1 MILQLRKQCFRII
14 LYVGAVMLLGALN
27 LQGQGIKFQ
36 NTSFLNALEAARRA
50 NKILFVEIYL
60 NGCPHCAALAPVLEE
75 KKVGDFFNANF
86 VSMKLEANS
95 DDSKVIQT
103 QKGIT
108 YVEFP
113 LFLFFDPAT
122 GNLIHQAPPMERPNR
137 AEFIEEVLR
146 HGSDVLDP
154 GKRSTA
160 YAERYAKGDRDFV
173 FLVNYAKYAKAT
185 KNKERL
191 ELLNRDLAK
200 ALTKPSDAEGK
211 TGFYILQNLI
221 NDIVNPLADYF
232 FTNLPKYQ
240 AKHPAKEVKDAGEL
254 ILFLTMYESTRA
266 PRLTSQEIASIRER
280 FLKLGVP
287 AKMAHSR
294 TLLKELE
301 AYFRQ
306 KETAK
311 ATARLNQYA
320 KTGYMV
326 FADYAYLVKYFN
338 EKATDNSYVPSVNAW
353 VANAASLLKPN
364 EKNTKEVAELYA
376 EQAKALLKVG
386 NKQEAKKAA
395 LKALDV
401 GTAAKIDTSNFRSL
415 LASIK

>member
-1 MILQLRKQCFRII
+1 MRRQLRQCPQFS
-14 LYVGAVMLLGALN
+14 LLVGTMLLISALSA
-27 LQGQGIKFQ
+27 QAQGIKFQ
-36 NTSFLNALEAARRA
+36 TTSFSTALETARRA

-86 VSMKLEANS
+86 ISMKLEANS
-95 DDSKVIQT
+95 EDSKVIQT

-113 LFLFFDPAT
+113 LFLFFDPAS
-122 GNLIHQAPPMERPNR
+122 GSLIHQAPPMERPNR
-137 AEFIEEVLR
+137 VEFIEEVLR

-154 GKRSTA
+154 GKRSSA

-191 ELLNRDLAK
+191 ELLNRDIAK
-200 ALTKPSDAEGK
+200 ALAKPSDAEGK

-221 NDIVNPLADYF
+221 NDITNPLADYF
-232 FTNLPKYQ
+232 FKNLAKYQ
-240 AKHPAKEVKDAGEL
+240 SKYPAKEVKDAGEL

-266 PRLTSQEIASIRER
+266 AKLTPQEIANIRER
-280 FLKLGVP
+280 FLQLGVP
-287 AKMAHSR
+287 AKMANSR

-338 EKATDNSYVPSVNAW
+338 EKATDNSYVSSVSSW
-353 VANAASLLKPN
+353 VTNGVKLLKPN
-364 EKNTKEVAELYA
+364 EKNTKEVADLYA

-395 LKALDV
+395 QKAV
-401 GTAAKIDTSNFRSL
+401 EIGTTAKTDTSGYRSL